1 VSTYGDAHAAW
12 YDALYESLGKDHV
25 TEARELLARITSQ
38 LGHTPAS
45 WLDVACG
52 TGQHL
57 AAVADEVA
65 EVVGVDLSESM
76 LDVARARLGG
86 RVDLRV
92 ADQRDL
98 DLGRTFEVVTSLF
111 SSVGYAQDLDEL
123 DATIAALARHVA
135 PGGVLVVEPWIDP
148 GDWEDGRTQV
158 VDVEEEGRRAVRVIT
173 SRREGDVS
181 LLEVAVVSAAA
192 GRLTVEREEHRML
205 LVPRER
211 LLDSVRAAG
220 LEPTWDEPSS
230 RTDGFTRRGLVM
242 GTVR

>member
-1 VSTYGDAHAAW
+1 
-12 YDALYESLGKDHV
+12 
-25 TEARELLARITSQ
+25 
-38 LGHTPAS
+38 
-45 WLDVACG
+45 
-52 TGQHL
+52 
-57 AAVADEVA
+57 VADEVD

-86 RVDLRV
+86 TGRAARRRPARPRPRPDLR
-92 ADQRDL
+92 
-98 DLGRTFEVVTSLF
+98 GRHLAVQLHRVR
-111 SSVGYAQDLDEL
+111 QDLDEL

-148 GDWEDGRTQV
+148 ADWEDGRTQV

-220 LEPTWDEPSS
+220 LEPTWDDPAS
-230 RTDGFTRRGLVM
+230 RTDGFPPG
-242 GTVR
+242 GAW